1 MIEIR
6 DVSKVYRKGRVEVPA
21 LRGVTLR
28 VEEGEFL
35 VIQGPSGS
43 GKTTLLNLI
52 GLLDEPS
59 TGEIRLF
66 GCDVQGLSDR
76 ERSRLRGRAIGFV
89 FQSFNLIPHLRA
101 WENVALPLHY
111 AGVRPRERKRKALA
125 VLEKMGLAGRAEH
138 LPGELSG
145 GEEQRVAIARAIVI
159 EPKLILADE
168 PTGNVDSTTG
178 RGVMEEFARLNRAG
192 ITMIVATHDPMVV
205 SFARR
210 AVYLRDGQKADDGA
224 FPLLASN
231 RQGGGNRVREALSPD
246 GPGE

>member
-6 DVSKVYRKGRVEVPA
+6 EVSKMYRKGRVEVPA
-21 LRGVTLR
+21 LRGVTLL
-28 VEEGEFL
+28 VEDGEFL

-59 TGEIRLF
+59 AGEIRLF
-66 GCDVQGLSDR
+66 GCDVRELSDR
-76 ERSRLRGRAIGFV
+76 ERSRLRGRVIGFV

-101 WENVALPLHY
+101 WENVALPLYY
-111 AGVRPRERKRKALA
+111 AGVSPWERKRKALA
-125 VLEKMGLAGRAEH
+125 VLEKVGLADRAEH

-192 ITMIVATHDPMVV
+192 ITVLVATHDPMVV

-210 AVYLRDGQKADDGA
+210 VVHLRDGQIHG
-224 FPLLASN
+224 
-231 RQGGGNRVREALSPD
+231 
-246 GPGE
+246 